1 MSDSEQ
7 KPTLALPAPGE
18 QSSEGI
24 KNEVKQLDVGNG
36 QTIQMD
42 SLGPILGKSS
52 LQVSQINEIHVARW
66 ILLADS

>member
-1 MSDSEQ
+1 MSDSEN

-18 QSSEGI
+18 QSTEGV

-42 SLGPILGKSS
+42 SLGPILGELPAAVLSVVPS
-52 LQVSQINEIHVARW
+52 HMLR
-66 ILLADS
+66 